1 MGPTTPRMV
10 LVHGSWGGPL
20 AWERVVPLL
29 NERGIDAVAVELPGR
44 GSSSKKGWR
53 VSLADYGNAIN
64 DAAGKRPAVVV
75 GHSAG
80 GFAITQAACSAAAP
94 HRALIY
100 LAAYLPIDGER
111 LVQLARRD
119 SGSGMASQI
128 RPNPLRGVLDLKIDG
143 LEEVLFHDYQGDD
156 LDELLERFVPE
167 PMRPQLTKVKLTQ
180 TFRDTPKYYIRCA
193 LDRAVSPDYQ
203 DWMCARHSLSPHAVL
218 QTGHMP
224 ARVDPGGLA
233 DALAAIHEEVR
244 KQH

>member
-1 MGPTTPRMV
+1 MGQTTPRMV

-64 DAAGKRPAVVV
+64 DAAGKKPAVVV

-80 GFAITQAACSAAAP
+80 GLAITQAACSAAAS
-94 HRALIY
+94 HAALIY

-119 SGSGMASQI
+119 SGSAMTSQI

-167 PMRPQLTKVKLTQ
+167 PMRPQLTKVKLAR

-203 DWMCARHSLSPHAVL
+203 DWMCARYDLNPHAVL

-224 ARVDPGGLA
+224 ARADPGGLA
-233 DALAAIHEEVR
+233 DALAAIHDEVR
-244 KQH
+244 KH